1 MELITL
7 FLFVYPEAAT
17 RGVLCKKVFQ
27 GILENSQENTCARVS
42 FLLKLKA
49 WPATLLTKKTLVQVF
64 SCQFCEISNSTFF
77 TENLWTTASGY
88 RC

>member
-49 WPATLLTKKTLVQVF
+49 WPATLLTKKTLAQVS
-64 SCQFCEISNSTFF
+64 SCEFREISNNTFF
-77 TENLWTTASGY
+77 TEHL
-88 RC
+88 